1 LVGAFALL
9 DEAPAADDE
18 PVLLAVVIVD
28 MPDEVPLDVEFELVL
43 EAEPDSGLDGAA
55 LLATFAALAMKAW
68 RVLGPVVG
76 GLMTP
81 TMPFSQCFACE
92 Q

>member
-43 EAEPDSGLDGAA
+43 EAEPDSGLDGAS
-55 LLATFAALAMKAW
+55 LLETFAALAMKA
-68 RVLGPVVG
+68 
-76 GLMTP
+76 
-81 TMPFSQCFACE
+81 
-92 Q
+92 